1 MFENGKGREADLIGL
16 NDSIPSA
23 NMPKVNYNVEADS
36 EDDGSENER
45 VSSLLRRT
53 PKKADRDIH
62 MGAKSLEK

>member
-23 NMPKVNYNVEADS
+23 NMPKVNAMEGDS

-53 PKKADRDIH
+53 PKKADRDTHI
-62 MGAKSLEK
+62 GAKSLEK

>member
-23 NMPKVNYNVEADS
+23 NMPKVNAMEGDS

-53 PKKADRDIH
+53 PK
-62 MGAKSLEK
+62 